1 MRPNVILIFLFL
13 LTPSLSGCI
22 GDDESKMTNEGTFQ
36 EDDNDDQDN
45 VLIPWISIGAEPEDD
60 WNGPIEGT
68 ISDGDS
74 VSFLFFE
81 GGEEQ
86 VPSWQRFKIDIICDD
101 GGNGETGAPNAQEET
116 DILHWTISANNG
128 QELNGSLDCDG
139 SNNVLLMFNEGNDDF
154 DNWFDEDSNC
164 QDLIFHYEG
173 DADSCVETAPLNKN
187 MFPISVEFTAETDGD
202 TMEQNQ
208 DKELEFYSETDG
220 DSRYCPET
228 CHANKKTWQVEYV
241 TWMATEDSHEHEHY
255 NGTSQINCQLNNEL
269 IDSHSV

>member
-208 DKELEFYSETDG
+208 DKELEFHSETDG

-228 CHANKKTWQVEYV
+228 C
-241 TWMATEDSHEHEHY
+241 
-255 NGTSQINCQLNNEL
+255 
-269 IDSHSV
+269 